1 MQAIFLFALIIASV
15 VLMVIAISK
24 YKIHPFIV
32 MLVIAMIVG
41 LIWGAVFPDS
51 GITPTKVVSEIK
63 SGFGG
68 IMTSIGI
75 VILCGT
81 IIGTILEKTGA
92 ALTMAN
98 TILGIVGKK
107 NSVVAMGA
115 MGYVTGIPV
124 FCDSGFVVLS
134 PISRALAQQSN
145 TSLAVMATALSGG
158 LYATHCLVPPTPG
171 PIAMAG
177 TLEADLGLTILIGL
191 IVSVPAV
198 IVAVV
203 YAKLV
208 ASKVNIPANSEYT
221 LDELKAKY
229 GKLPTP
235 VQSFAPILLPIIL
248 IAIASVVDFPSKP
261 IGTGLAYQIVMFIGN
276 PVVAL
281 LLGVFL
287 SMSLIPQAE
296 KENTLAWV
304 SQGVVDSA
312 SILAI
317 TGAGGSFGAILKLL
331 PIADCVGGL
340 VSSGLGVLIPFI
352 IAMILKLAMGAS
364 TVAMITTAGM
374 MAPMMESMGFTSP
387 VARVLV
393 VLAIGAGSMVASHAN
408 DSYFWVVSQFSD
420 MKTDEAYRCQTGM
433 TAVMGITIIALLFV
447 VSLFI

>member
-1 MQAIFLFALIIASV
+1 MQTFVLFALIILSV

-24 YKIHPFIV
+24 MKLHPFIV
-32 MLVIAMIVG
+32 MTVIAMLVG
-41 LIWGAVFPDS
+41 LVWGVLYPES
-51 GITPTKVVSEIK
+51 ELTPAKTIDTVK

-98 TILGIVGKK
+98 TILKVVGKK
-107 NSVVAMGA
+107 NSVTAMGA

-134 PISRALAQQSN
+134 PISRALASQSN
-145 TSLAVMATALSGG
+145 ISLAVMATALSGG

-191 IVSVPAV
+191 IVSIPAT
-198 IVAVV
+198 IVAIV
-203 YAKLV
+203 YALKV
-208 ASKVNIPANSEYT
+208 SSKIDIPANSEYT
-221 LDELKAKY
+221 YEELQEKY
-229 GKLPTP
+229 GKLPGSLH
-235 VQSFAPILLPIIL
+235 SFSPILLPIIL
-248 IAIASVVDFPSKP
+248 IALASVANFPGAP
-261 IGTGLAYQIVMFIGN
+261 FGDGFFFTLITFIGK
-276 PVVAL
+276 PEVAL
-281 LLGVFL
+281 VMGVFL
-287 SMSLIPQAE
+287 AASLIPASE
-296 KENTLAWV
+296 KENTLKWV
-304 SQGVVDSA
+304 TQGVTDSA
-312 SILAI
+312 AILAI

-331 PIADCVGGL
+331 PIADSVGGL
-340 VSSGLGVLIPFI
+340 VNTGIGVLIPFI

-374 MAPMMESMGFTSP
+374 MAPLMESMGFTSP
-387 VARVLV
+387 VARVLI
-393 VLAIGAGSMVASHAN
+393 VLSIGAGSMVASHAN

-420 MKTDEAYRCQTGM
+420 MKTEEAYRCQTGM

-447 VSLFI
+447 VSLFL